1 MKALKQ
7 VAILLLLIAA
17 VLTGIGGWL
26 DMYGGDAVLH
36 FTKQHAWNDGL
47 FLAIVAVF
55 LLLV

>member
-7 VAILLLLIAA
+7 VAIVLLIIAA
-17 VLTGIGGWL
+17 ILTGIGGWL
-26 DMYGGDAVLH
+26 DMYGQTALQ

-55 LLLV
+55 LLLL

>member
-7 VAILLLLIAA
+7 AAIVLLVIAA
-17 VLTGIGGWL
+17 ILTGIGGWL
-26 DMYGGDAVLH
+26 DLYGQTALQ

-55 LLLV
+55 LLLL

>member
-7 VAILLLLIAA
+7 VAVVLLIIATL
-17 VLTGIGGWL
+17 LTGIGGWL
-26 DMYGGDAVLH
+26 DMYGQSALQ

-55 LLLV
+55 LLLL